1 MRDTKIL
8 RFILIAVVLFLGV
21 VWSLASAEPPTTQ
34 GHEGYPNGQFLCTGQ
49 WLKANND
56 DEGLVVIDVRTDEHF
71 DNTLI
76 PGAIRIPYTLF
87 RTNNRAENVADDFVG
102 LDKAQE
108 ILGEHGVARGAT
120 VVLYDSV
127 ERDGGATAS
136 YVFWVLDM
144 LGHENK
150 MILERGIDGWKD
162 AGGEVSQQPAELSP
176 VLYQA
181 STQEMVPSRRV
192 NGEFIQ
198 NRLGDPYYQIVD
210 VRSQGE
216 YTGELANK
224 ALDGSVLK
232 RGHVPGAVNVPDA
245 SNWVDEKDKEIRPYA
260 QLQDLYRG
268 LDTNR
273 AIIPYC
279 HSGRRASFGYFILR
293 LMGFTDVRLYER
305 SWNEWGQHD
314 LYFPVQQTTVQ
325 RPGDS
330 AVPQG
335 QGGSAQAPSGPN
347 DSSGASSTSTDS
359 PQQDSSSGGYVSCG
373 G

>member
-1 MRDTKIL
+1 MQDRKIL
-8 RFILIAVVLFLGV
+8 RFILIAVVLVLGV
-21 VWSLASAEPPTTQ
+21 VWSMASAEPPTTQ
-34 GHEGYPNGQFLCTGQ
+34 GHDGYPNGQVLCTGQ
-49 WLKANND
+49 WLKNQGQNQ
-56 DEGLVVIDVRTDEHF
+56 GLVIIDVRTDEYF

-76 PGAIRIPYTLF
+76 PGAIRMPYTLF
-87 RTNNRAENVADDFVG
+87 RTNNRAANVADEFVG
-102 LDKAQE
+102 LERAQE
-108 ILGEHGVARGAT
+108 ILGEHGVARGST

-127 ERDGGATAS
+127 QRDGGATAS

-162 AGGEVSQQPAELSP
+162 AGGEVTQQPAELSP

-181 STQEMVPSRRV
+181 PTDEMRSRRRV
-192 NGEFIQ
+192 NGDFLQ
-198 NRLGDPYYQIVD
+198 KRLGDPYYQILD

-232 RGHVPGAVNVPDA
+232 RGHVPGAVNIPDA
-245 SNWVDEKDKEIRPYA
+245 ANWVDEKAKDIRSYA

-268 LDTNR
+268 LDPNKPIVT
-273 AIIPYC
+273 YC

-293 LMGFTDVRLYER
+293 LMGFADVRLYER
-305 SWNEWGQHD
+305 SWNEWGQHG
-314 LYFPVQQTTVQ
+314 LYFPVQAAVQ
-325 RPGDS
+325 RPTGS
-330 AVPQG
+330 AVP
-335 QGGSAQAPSGPN
+335 QGGSAQAPASPSVPSG
-347 DSSGASSTSTDS
+347 DGASQPAA
-359 PQQDSSSGGYVSCG
+359 PQNDSSSGGYVSCG